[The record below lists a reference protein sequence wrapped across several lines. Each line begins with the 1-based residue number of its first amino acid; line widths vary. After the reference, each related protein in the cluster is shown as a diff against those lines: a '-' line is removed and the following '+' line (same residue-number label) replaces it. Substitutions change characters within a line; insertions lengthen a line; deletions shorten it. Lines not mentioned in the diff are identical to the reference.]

1 MENPPDLLVAFA
13 SDDQCQDK
21 KRLLSE
27 SNCQHHDEV
36 IAGLR
41 ADKHALQRELQQL
54 RAELAERHHSSNN
67 EFDDQ
72 SRLLQQRFHEEI
84 HAVVDHH
91 DQLVQQVTRDLSAYV
106 TQVLRKS
113 IENIESLR

>member
-1 MENPPDLLVAFA
+1 MENPPDLLVAFT
-13 SDDQCQDK
+13 SDEQCHDK

-27 SNCQHHDEV
+27 SDCQHHDTV

-41 ADKHALQRELQQL
+41 EDKQALQRELQQL
-54 RAELAERHHSSNN
+54 RAELAERNFN
-67 EFDDQ
+67 GEFEDQ

-84 HAVVDHH
+84 HSVIHHH
-91 DQLVQQVTRDLSAYV
+91 DQLVQQVNSDLSAYV
-106 TQVLRKS
+106 TQVLRRS